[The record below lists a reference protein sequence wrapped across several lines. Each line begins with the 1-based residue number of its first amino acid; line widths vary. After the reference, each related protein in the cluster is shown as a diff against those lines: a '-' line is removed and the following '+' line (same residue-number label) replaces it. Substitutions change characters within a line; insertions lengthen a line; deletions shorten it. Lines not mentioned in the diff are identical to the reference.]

1 MRDSRPLSSISL
13 TRALW
18 WMVSYLFVG
27 VFGGIEALIL
37 LALLFD
43 NLGVGH
49 DDLGVVESLG
59 ATSVN
64 ESI

>member
-1 MRDSRPLSSISL
+1 MRDSSPLSSTNL
-13 TRALW
+13 KRALW
-18 WMVSYLFVG
+18 WMVWYLFVG

-59 ATSVN
+59 DTSVN